1 MKTKDMV
8 IRDVMDEIVARNGNI
23 IQKFVHSIEQNIRN
37 AYNEGYRACEKE
49 KASEYQRGYAEAES
63 HYKDIIE
70 MREKQA
76 FENGYKKCLEENDL
90 YDGIYN
96 EAFDGNYKVGDEVI
110 ADNGTASFV
119 ITSLAGNDVGGIDSE
134 GGTYAY
140 LPSEICYK
148 TGRHFDVKGFLKQM
162 EQEK

>member
-8 IRDVMDEIVARNGNI
+8 IRDVMDEIVARNGNV
-23 IQKFVHSIEQNIRN
+23 IQKFVHSIETNIRN

-49 KASEYQRGYAEAES
+49 KASEYQRGYAEAEA

-90 YDGIYN
+90 YDENI
-96 EAFDGNYKVGDEVI
+96 FDGNYKVGDEVI

>member
-8 IRDVMDEIVARNGNI
+8 IRDVMDEIVARNGNV
-23 IQKFVHSIEQNIRN
+23 IQKFVHSIEANIRN

-49 KASEYQRGYAEAES
+49 KASEYQRGYAEAEAK
-63 HYKDIIE
+63 YTDIIE
-70 MREKQA
+70 MRENQA
-76 FENGYKKCLEENDL
+76 FEKGYKKCLEENDL
-90 YDGIYN
+90 YD
-96 EAFDGNYKVGDEVI
+96 EDVFDGNYKVGDEVI

-119 ITSLAGNDVGGIDSE
+119 ITSLKGCDIGGIDSE
-134 GGTYAY
+134 GETYAY

-148 TGRHFDVKGFLKQM
+148 TGRHFDVNGFLKQM

>member
-1 MKTKDMV
+1 MKDKEFVIKD
-8 IRDVMDEIVARNGNI
+8 IMDKIGCVLSNNARKI
-23 IQKFVHSIEQNIRN
+23 SVDIEACVRN
-37 AYNEGYRACEKE
+37 AYNEGYRKCEQE
-49 KASEYQRGYAEAES
+49 KASEYLRGFSEAEE

-90 YDGIYN
+90 YADN
-96 EAFDGNYKVGDEVI
+96 AFDGNYKVGDEVI

-119 ITSLAGNDVGGIDSE
+119 ITSLKGNDVGGIDSE

-148 TGRHFDVKGFLKQM
+148 TGRHFDVNGFLKQM

>member
-1 MKTKDMV
+1 MASKDLV
-8 IRDVMDEIVARNGNI
+8 IQGIMDRIVTNGGSLVRKFASSIANDV
-23 IQKFVHSIEQNIRN
+23 RN

-49 KASEYQRGYAEAES
+49 KASEYQRGYAEAET

-76 FENGYKKCLEENDL
+76 FDKGYSQCLADNDTF
-90 YDGIYN
+90 GAI
-96 EAFDGNYKVGDEVI
+96 EPFDNDYHVGDEVI

-148 TGRHFDVKGFLKQM
+148 TGRHFDVEGFLKQM
-162 EQEK
+162 KQEK